1 MKCRRCGAASPEGKR
16 FCGDCGAALI
26 ESEPRPAHA
35 DAGPRVRAPT
45 DSAANEAERR
55 PLTVVFCD
63 LVGSTGLSA
72 KLDPEDLRDVM
83 AVYHRCIADTVAR
96 YGGFVAKYMGDGI
109 IVYFGYPHAHEDD
122 AARAVTAA
130 LALLEAVATLR
141 PKVIT
146 EPLCVRVGIA
156 TGDTVVGDLM
166 GAGAAQEQAVV
177 GAAPN
182 LAARLQALA
191 DPGTVVISA
200 ATRRLTAG
208 RFEYRDLGTV
218 LVKGFPEPIQAWQ
231 VIRTSAIES
240 RFEALHADQQVPLLG
255 REQDID
261 LLLQCWAQAK
271 TGHGRMVLLSGE
283 PGIGKSRI
291 AANLIER
298 LSGERLSLLRFF
310 CSPDRLDSPLYPL
323 LARVERAAD
332 LKRDDTEEQKLKK
345 IEALLPSSNDNS
357 AHAALLA
364 DLLTISANRPRPTL
378 KLSPEQR
385 KEKTLAALVAQ
396 FEALTAQQPVLM
408 LCEDI
413 QWIDPTSRELLDRL
427 AHRVSALPAMILL
440 TFRPGFAPPW
450 AGHPHVISHHLGRLN
465 RDDAGVFIE
474 HLAGRK
480 TLPRKVTRQILER
493 TDGVPLFLEE
503 LTKMVLESGLLREER
518 DGFVLDA
525 PLPPLAVPATL
536 RASLVARLDRLS
548 PVKEVAQ
555 IAAGIGREFAF
566 DMLAAVCSRPGHELQ
581 DALDQLVTSGLIF
594 ARDTP
599 PRSTYAFKH
608 ALVQDAAY
616 GTMLRSRRRQLHNRV
631 GSALETHFPEIA
643 ASQPEIVARHYTEAG
658 VPAKAIG
665 YWLKAGHLAGA
676 RSANFEAR
684 SHLVKGLE
692 LVQRLAPGRER
703 DRQELTFQS
712 LLGPALIATNGHTAP
727 EPMAAY
733 RRALSLIKKT
743 GETAHQDSVF
753 FGLFSIYCNC
763 ARFAAAL
770 KLVRDFLRMVEQ
782 HDETLPRA
790 LARGMACGLSNL
802 FGEFASARDHAVQS
816 TSLLESLPHGSSS
829 WRYSTDLG
837 VSGKIQLAISL
848 WHLGFPDQ
856 SITLEREMLT
866 AAERLNHLATTALAL
881 TYTALAAFRRR
892 DFDELRQSVARLLA
906 HARAYRMTQL
916 SAWGTCLE
924 GAALA
929 TADPVQAIERIE
941 VGIALCEKIKN
952 RVFRPI
958 WLTGLAEAQLAAG
971 RPKKALD
978 SVERAFAIAD
988 RTRELWMN
996 AELWRLKAQITLQ
1009 LGRHGA
1015 RDEAETCLRHAI
1027 ACADKQQSK
1036 MLALRAATSLAE
1048 LWKQQGLRT
1057 RARELLAP
1065 HYESFTEGF
1074 DTPDLRQ
1081 AKSLLDALH

>member
-1 MKCRRCGAASPEGKR
+1 MKCRRCGAASPEGKK

-26 ESEPRPAHA
+26 ESEPPAHA
-35 DAGPRVRAPT
+35 DAAPRAQAPI
-45 DSAANEAERR
+45 DSAPNEAERR
-55 PLTVVFCD
+55 PLTVAFCD

-83 AVYHRCIADTVAR
+83 AVYHSCVADTVAR
-96 YGGFVAKYMGDGI
+96 YDGFVAKYMGDGV

-130 LALLEAVATLR
+130 LALLEAVATLK
-141 PKVIT
+141 PNVIA
-146 EPLCVRVGIA
+146 EPLRVRVGIA
-156 TGDTVVGDLM
+156 TGDIVVGDLI
-166 GAGAAQEQAVV
+166 GTGAAQEQAVV

-191 DPGTVVISA
+191 EPGTVVISA

-218 LVKGFPEPIQAWQ
+218 PVKGFPEPIQAWE
-231 VIRTSAIES
+231 VMRTSAIES

-271 TGHGRMVLLSGE
+271 IGRGRMVLLSGE

-291 AANLIER
+291 AADLMER
-298 LSGERLSLLRFF
+298 LSCERLSPLRFF

-332 LKRDDTEEQKLKK
+332 LKPDDTEEQKLAK
-345 IEALLPSSNDNS
+345 IEALLPSSNDKS

-364 DLLTISANRPRPTL
+364 DLLIISANRPRPTL

-385 KEKTLAALVAQ
+385 KAKTLAALVAQ
-396 FEALTAQQPVLM
+396 FEALAAQQPVLM

-427 AHRVSALPAMILL
+427 AHCVSALPAMILL
-440 TFRPGFAPPW
+440 TFRPEFAPPW

-480 TLPRKVTRQILER
+480 TLPQKVTRQILER

-555 IAAGIGREFAF
+555 IAAAIGREFAF
-566 DMLAAVCSRPGHELQ
+566 DMLAAVCSRPQHELQ
-581 DALDQLVTSGLIF
+581 DALDQLVASGLIL
-594 ARDTP
+594 ARDPP

-631 GSALETHFPEIA
+631 GSVLETHFPEIG
-643 ASQPEIVARHYTEAG
+643 ASQPEIVARHFTEAG

-676 RSANFEAR
+676 RSANVEAR

-692 LVQRLAPGRER
+692 LVQRLPPGRDR

-712 LLGPALIATNGHTAP
+712 LLGPALIATKGHAAP
-727 EPMAAY
+727 ESMAVY
-733 RRALSLIKKT
+733 RRALALIQKT
-743 GETAHQDSVF
+743 GDTARQDSVF
-753 FGLFSIYCNC
+753 FGLFGIYYNR
-763 ARFAAAL
+763 ARLAEAL
-770 KLVRDFLRMVEQ
+770 ALSRDFLRLVEQ
-782 HDETLPRA
+782 HDQTSSRLV
-790 LARGMACGLSNL
+790 ARGMLAGLFNL
-802 FGEFASARDHAVQS
+802 FGEFASARDHVAHDVS
-816 TSLLESLPHGSSS
+816 MLGALPQGPSE
-829 WRYSTDLG
+829 WRYSTDL
-837 VSGKIQLAISL
+837 VISGKIQLAISL

-856 SITLEREMLT
+856 SIAIEREVLVL
-866 AAERLNHLATTALAL
+866 AERLNHNVTTALVLA
-881 TYTALAAFRRR
+881 YTAHAAFRRR
-892 DFDELRQSVARLLA
+892 DFLELRQSTARLQTYA
-906 HARAYRMTQL
+906 RTHAMTQL
-916 SAWGTCLE
+916 TAWGNCLE

-929 TADPVQAIERIE
+929 TADPVQAIEQIE
-941 VGIALCEKIKN
+941 AGIALCEKIKN

-978 SVERAFAIAD
+978 NVERALAIAD
-988 RTRELWMN
+988 RTRERWMN
-996 AELWRLKAQITLQ
+996 AELWRLKAHITLR
-1009 LGRHGA
+1009 LGRRGA
-1015 RDEAETCLRHAI
+1015 RDGAETCLRQAI
-1027 ACADKQQSK
+1027 AYADKQQSK
-1036 MLALRAATSLAE
+1036 TLALRAATSLAE
-1048 LWKQQGLRT
+1048 LWKQQGLRAK
-1057 RARELLAP
+1057 ARELLAP

-1081 AKSLLDALH
+1081 AKSLLDALQ

>member
-1 MKCRRCGAASPEGKR
+1 MKCPRCGAASPEGKK

-26 ESEPRPAHA
+26 ESEPPAHA
-35 DAGPRVRAPT
+35 DAGPRARAPI

-55 PLTVVFCD
+55 PLTVAFCD

-83 AVYHRCIADTVAR
+83 AVYHRCVADTVAR
-96 YGGFVAKYMGDGI
+96 YDGFVAKYMGDGI
-109 IVYFGYPHAHEDD
+109 VVYFGYPHAHEDD

-130 LALLEAVATLR
+130 LALLEAVATLK
-141 PKVIT
+141 PNVIT
-146 EPLCVRVGIA
+146 EPLRVRVGIA
-156 TGDTVVGDLM
+156 TGDIVVGDLI
-166 GAGAAQEQAVV
+166 GTGAAQEQAVV

-191 DPGTVVISA
+191 EPGTVVISA

-218 LVKGFPEPIQAWQ
+218 PVKGFPEPIHAWQ

-261 LLLQCWAQAK
+261 LLLQCWAQARR
-271 TGHGRMVLLSGE
+271 GHGRMVLLSGE

-291 AANLIER
+291 AADLIER
-298 LSGERLSLLRFF
+298 LSGQRISPLRFF

-332 LKRDDTEEQKLKK
+332 LKRDDTEEQKQAK
-345 IEALLPSSNDNS
+345 IEALLPSSNDKS

-364 DLLTISANRPRPTL
+364 DLLTVSANRPRPLL

-440 TFRPGFAPPW
+440 TFRPEFAPPW
-450 AGHPHVISHHLGRLN
+450 AGHPHVTSHHLGRLN

-480 TLPRKVTRQILER
+480 TLPQKVTRQILER

-555 IAAGIGREFAF
+555 IAAAIGREFAF
-566 DMLAAVCSRPGHELQ
+566 DMLAAVCSRPQHELQ
-581 DALDQLVTSGLIF
+581 DALDQLVASGLIF
-594 ARDTP
+594 VRDTP

-631 GSALETHFPEIA
+631 GSVLETHFPEIA
-643 ASQPEIVARHYTEAG
+643 AAQPEIVARHYTEAG
-658 VPAKAIG
+658 VSAKAIG

-676 RSANFEAR
+676 RSANAEAR
-684 SHLVKGLE
+684 SHLVKGLD

-712 LLGPALIATNGHTAP
+712 LLGPALIATKGHAAP

-733 RRALSLIKKT
+733 RRALALIKKT
-743 GETAHQDSVF
+743 GETAQQDSVLV
-753 FGLFSIYCNC
+753 GLFSIYYNH
-763 ARFAAAL
+763 ARFAEAL
-770 KLVRDFLRMVEQ
+770 KLARDFLHHADQ
-782 HDETLPRA
+782 HNEAASRVI
-790 LARGMACGLSNL
+790 ARGMLSALFSL
-802 FGEFASARDHAVQS
+802 FGEFASARDHAVQAM
-816 TSLLESLPHGSSS
+816 SLFASLPQGPFE
-829 WRYSTDLG
+829 WRYSTDLTI
-837 VSGKIQLAISL
+837 SAKFQLSIPF

-856 SITLEREMLT
+856 SIALDRDALA
-866 AAERLNHLATTALAL
+866 AAERLNHQVTTAFAL
-881 TYTALAAFRRR
+881 TSATLGAFRRR
-892 DFDELRQSVARLLA
+892 DFPEFRQSVARLQGYARA
-906 HARAYRMTQL
+906 HAMMQL

-929 TADPVQAIERIE
+929 TADPAQAIERME
-941 VGIALCEKIKN
+941 AGIALCEKIKN
-952 RVFRPI
+952 RAFRPV

-971 RPKKALD
+971 RPKKARD
-978 SVERAFAIAD
+978 SAESALAIAD
-988 RTRELWMN
+988 RTREHWMD
-996 AELWRLKAQITLQ
+996 AELWRLKAHIALR
-1009 LGRHGA
+1009 LGRRGA

-1057 RARELLAP
+1057 KARELLAP
-1065 HYESFTEGF
+1065 HYASFTEGF
-1074 DTPDLRQ
+1074 DTSDLRQ
-1081 AKSLLDALH
+1081 AKSLLDALQ